1 MNNPSPLTRLIPL
14 LAVAV
19 LLGACERPAEAPEK
33 PPAAAAATEKSPDC
47 VRTPPAEPM
56 VCTMDWRPVCGC
68 DGITYPNACS
78 ARAAGVPEFSD
89 GECAADATRRE

>member
-1 MNNPSPLTRLIPL
+1 MKRHIRPALFLPILALGAL
-14 LAVAV
+14 LA
-19 LLGACERPAEAPEK
+19 ACDRAPETTK
-33 PPAAAAATEKSPDC
+33 TSSPATTAAAADC

-89 GECAADATRRE
+89 GECEEATTRRD

>member
-1 MNNPSPLTRLIPL
+1 MNRHIDLRPLCAALALGALLAACGRAPEPAEPSPPAT
-14 LAVAV
+14 
-19 LLGACERPAEAPEK
+19 AEASAE
-33 PPAAAAATEKSPDC
+33 C

-78 ARAAGVPEFSD
+78 ARAAGVTDFSA
-89 GECAADATRRE
+89 GECAVDAAARRD

>member
-1 MNNPSPLTRLIPL
+1 MNRIPRPALL
-14 LAVAV
+14 LATLTLTA
-19 LLGACERPAEAPEK
+19 LLFGCDRGPDNSETPTP
-33 PPAAAAATEKSPDC
+33 AATEASADC

-78 ARAAGVPEFSD
+78 ARAAGVTEFSA
-89 GECAADATRRE
+89 GECDEAERRD